1 MLFRRFLL
9 IFLLAP
15 RALAEV
21 MPGGEVHVE
30 RSDEALACPS
40 EQELVRAALALGR
53 APEVPTSMP
62 LAVSVRFDR
71 SGDTYRA
78 VVTSTGAKTGERELR
93 TEQQPDC
100 AKLAAATAVV
110 VSVLFD
116 LLPPEAAASF
126 ELPPPPAQ
134 PSRPKAR
141 PPAPRPAPTP
151 TPARAEPPRTGP
163 PLELLVRAEG
173 GVGYG
178 LLGGRLSPG
187 LGGAVGVR
195 RGPWDAALGA
205 RRIFQRAVP
214 FEPIPAA
221 HVELALTLAFA
232 EGCFAF
238 REAPPLDV
246 SVCAQVTGGVL
257 SGDGRHFDSDYT
269 TRDAWFAAGP
279 AAAFRYPLGRFLA
292 LRLSLLGLLT
302 LGSHALD
309 VSGYGHAFDSPPL
322 SASVNFGPELL
333 IW

>member
-195 RGPWDAALGA
+195 RGPWPRGCWRRWRRGCGA
-205 RRIFQRAVP
+205 RRQADLPARRAVRAHP
-214 FEPIPAA
+214 RRARGARADARLRRGLLCVSRGAPA
-221 HVELALTLAFA
+221 
-232 EGCFAF
+232 
-238 REAPPLDV
+238 R
-246 SVCAQVTGGVL
+246 
-257 SGDGRHFDSDYT
+257 R
-269 TRDAWFAAGP
+269 
-279 AAAFRYPLGRFLA
+279 
-292 LRLSLLGLLT
+292 LRLC
-302 LGSHALD
+302 A
-309 VSGYGHAFDSPPL
+309 GHGRRF
-322 SASVNFGPELL
+322 ER
-333 IW
+333 